1 MNFVAIPASIEVR
14 HNSPGFA
21 AIYHQ
26 IHFSR
31 RNRILD
37 LGSFCA
43 SNFRFLSTLG
53 CKLHFE
59 NLDEFLRE
67 NQTDL
72 YSDQIYGRLEEYLS
86 GFAGEELFNV
96 ILTWDIFNYLDLDSI
111 ERLIERLRPFCA
123 RNALI
128 HVIRHLGTNV
138 PAIPC
143 RFRIAT
149 DGELVVSRSTQT
161 NPAAVR
167 YRCTSATLLKRMPQF
182 RLEQTFMNHTGMQP
196 WMTEL
201 VLKYVPQKAESAGAA
216 TSEQPRPA
224 PTTTTRPI
232 TPTPRILHTSYALEA
247 ILTRLKQYKF
257 PKVLDLGLK
266 NKTVYDRFL
275 PVSSGVYSRD
285 VYTQLQQSKDLTAIL
300 NFNHSI
306 KFDVIL
312 LWDTANFYSPE
323 QIKQMFAILSGHMH
337 ADTLVYAMVY
347 TGRELPIQPQR
358 LQMLGDKALAVFP
371 SAKARVD
378 RPLTSSC
385 LLKAMGFCQLKDTY
399 IFQPGMQV
407 GISEYLFA
415 ARL

>member
-1 MNFVAIPASIEVR
+1 MNFVAIPASIEVS

-26 IHFSR
+26 INFSR
-31 RNRILD
+31 KNRILD

-72 YSDQIYGRLEEYLS
+72 YSEKLYSRLEEYLS
-86 GFAGEELFNV
+86 GFTDGELFNV
-96 ILTWDIFNYLDLDSI
+96 VLTWDIFNYLDVNSI
-111 ERLIERLRPFCA
+111 EKLMQRLQPFCA
-123 RNALI
+123 RNARI
-128 HVIRHLGTNV
+128 HVMRHLGSNV
-138 PAIPC
+138 PAVPC
-143 RFRIAT
+143 RFRIT
-149 DGELVVSRSTQT
+149 NDRELVVSRTTQT
-161 NPAAVR
+161 NSAAVR
-167 YRCTSATLLKRMPQF
+167 HRCTSATLLKHMPQY
-182 RLEQTFMNHTGMQP
+182 RLERTFMNHTGMQP
-196 WMTEL
+196 WITEL
-201 VLKYVPQKAESAGAA
+201 ILKHVPARTVVDDTAA
-216 TSEQPRPA
+216 PEQPSPGPVTA
-224 PTTTTRPI
+224 RPI
-232 TPTPRILHTSYALEA
+232 VPTPKLLHTSYALEA
-247 ILTRLKQYKF
+247 ILSRLKQHKF

-266 NKTVYDRFL
+266 NNTVYDRFF

-285 VYTQLQQSKDLTAIL
+285 VYTQVQQSKDISAIL
-300 NFNHSI
+300 SFNHSI

-323 QIKQMFAILSGHMH
+323 QIKQIFAILSGHMH

-347 TGRELPIQPQR
+347 TGRELPVQPQR
-358 LQMLGDKALAVFP
+358 LQMLGDKALAIFP
-371 SAKARVD
+371 SARARVD

-385 LLKAMGFCQLKDTY
+385 LLKAIGFCQLKDT
-399 IFQPGMQV
+399 FVFRPGMQV

-415 ARL
+415 ARR